1 MQDYNKNKQT
11 GRSDQKKFQEF
22 ANPRLDQAEF
32 HVLPLMQLWCI
43 VQQLRVGSDFINVH
57 QMSWRVMAAG
67 AHAATKPNGSI
78 KPLCPTKARTQG
90 IQYLLAKIKIVH

>member
-1 MQDYNKNKQT
+1 
-11 GRSDQKKFQEF
+11 
-22 ANPRLDQAEF
+22 
-32 HVLPLMQLWCI
+32 V
-43 VQQLRVGSDFINVH
+43 
-57 QMSWRVMAAG
+57 AAG